1 MIGRIL
7 DRYRVEAKL
16 GQGGMGVVYK
26 ARDTQ
31 LDRVVAIKVLPPEMV
46 ASAERKQRF
55 VQEARAAS
63 ALNHPNI
70 VTVYDVRSDDGV
82 DFIVMEYVEGRTL
95 DQTIVSRGLEV
106 TRSLR
111 YAAQIADALARAHEA
126 GIVHRDLK
134 PSNVIVTPA
143 DRVKVLD
150 FGVAKL
156 LDRGEGDT
164 AKRRHAASP
173 ITDAGMAVGTAAYM
187 SPEQAEGKKID
198 ARSDIFSFGAVLYEM
213 ITGRKPFAGDS
224 QVAILSKVLNEEPPA
239 PGTLVTGLP
248 QDVERTIL
256 RCLRKDPARRLSDD
270 GGSESGAR
278 RSHH

>member
-164 AKRRHAASP
+164 ATPRHVAC
-173 ITDAGMAVGTAAYM
+173 
-187 SPEQAEGKKID
+187 
-198 ARSDIFSFGAVLYEM
+198 RSRMPGL
-213 ITGRKPFAGDS
+213 R
-224 QVAILSKVLNEEPPA
+224 LA
-239 PGTLVTGLP
+239 PQPTCRP
-248 QDVERTIL
+248 S
-256 RCLRKDPARRLSDD
+256 RLK
-270 GGSESGAR
+270 AR
-278 RSHH
+278 RSTRGPTSSASARCCTR